1 MFKIDVMSEKPI
13 YEQIIEQVEQFILI
27 GILNPNDKIP
37 SVRSMSTKLLV
48 NPNTIQKAYSELD
61 NKGIICSVPGRGCFV
76 SEEAVNILNKNKR
89 EKLSEL
95 EKMVFELAIAQVEK
109 KEINECVD
117 RAYEKKEKLGN
128 D

>member
-1 MFKIDVMSEKPI
+1 MFKIDVMSEKAI

-37 SVRSMSTKLLV
+37 SVRSMATKLLV

>member
-37 SVRSMSTKLLV
+37 SVRSMATKLLV